1 MGLEQLFW
9 SSYYEKDASLL
20 AQDILFKAR
29 TNIKCAEEE
38 VAKLKYVQL
47 AVSEGVGTLGQTL
60 CKDCN
65 SKLHNKC
72 EQLLESITVKTNQK
86 KMRRLPVER
95 QHFIK
100 ELECILIQK
109 EMCKHKGDLAE
120 QYTTTDEWYE
130 QEIADLKVKHKSEIK
145 ELQRERDILM
155 EEVSD
160 LKKHEDQYKTQITKL
175 QKTIGSNEIII
186 TTQKETIEHKEKERK
201 EDMDKNERLRDIL
214 KMKDRRIV
222 RLTQPNQEQCT
233 QTYVKRETEKKSSSW
248 FSLGGDS
255 RKEEQIKTL
264 SVENKNLQLDLQKA
278 QGEKAQTALELQQTS
293 KELEKV
299 HSQLDKLRNE
309 NATLAADL
317 QEHKEKFEKAEENLS
332 SDTHRILQEK
342 EQIEKTLQK
351 TNSELTLTKSQLEKS
366 RTENKALT
374 DDIREQ
380 LENAEEKLISH
391 TNSTFQ
397 EKEQIEKTLQKAN
410 SELALTKSQLEKS
423 RTENKALTDDIRD
436 KGMELQTLREHLEG
450 YRHQRKKSIVMGL
463 HCSRSGLG
471 KPLVEMVVRELTKG
485 VQDRLDRN
493 STNLAIQFSHTPSE
507 VTCWLKVVLCLNMSG
522 VGTNILDVLKGMK
535 GDRDVFVLVLH
546 HTNKANL
553 SSVTP
558 TSHRITGSELRQLGG
573 ILDMAF
579 SSDSGLYNC
588 DLNNNAIDK
597 IASVLKKYMMI

>member
-374 DDIREQ
+374 DDIR
-380 LENAEEKLISH
+380 
-391 TNSTFQ
+391 
-397 EKEQIEKTLQKAN
+397 
-410 SELALTKSQLEKS
+410 
-423 RTENKALTDDIRD
+423 D